1 MNFPFFLSDVSSL
14 ENKNWQNFSGP
25 SSVLILKFLILSDLA
40 LFNENQSTNSLNQQN
55 FNRLNT
61 IENRSSLNHL
71 NIGRNPKL
79 VETSSLR
86 SFNSSYGDSSSLLSL
101 NVALNS
107 DLHGQETSLVDKQNN
122 SHIAENYLLLER
134 LNQRQR
140 QKQLLQSKKDL
151 HRQQLN
157 ELKHKQLNLEQKF
170 IQAKNRELES
180 DVFNSK
186 LASHYS
192 LNSNFSKELNHYE
205 KSQINFPFNNLSN
218 NNDRISPS
226 SENKLFMDANLCKK
240 PPSFQKSNTFSNE
253 TINFFFDP
261 NQNLYTFPMGKS
273 TDLLVVQ
280 ESINEKNSNKQ
291 VSFMFFF
298 ISF

>member
-1 MNFPFFLSDVSSL
+1 MN
-14 ENKNWQNFSGP
+14 NQ
-25 SSVLILKFLILSDLA
+25 LKFYFFVFLINEKIYFWKKNLA

-107 DLHGQETSLVDKQNN
+107 DSHGQETSLVDKQNN

-180 DVFNSK
+180 D
-186 LASHYS
+186 
-192 LNSNFSKELNHYE
+192 
-205 KSQINFPFNNLSN
+205 SQINFPFNNMSN

-226 SENKLFMDANLCKK
+226 SENKLFMDTNLCKK
-240 PPSFQKSNTFSNE
+240 PQSFQKSNTFSNE

-291 VSFMFFF
+291 MIF
-298 ISF
+298 IFENTFNLEN